1 MNPSYITAQ
10 LKGSVLISPC
20 YGVPFHHAM
29 RMYCT
34 LYACAVCAVQMHA
47 YRGNV
52 NNTAIA
58 VAAQMPNQL
67 LPLRVA
73 CAFFVCTQHN
83 KRLIQ
88 SHIHNINII

>member
-52 NNTAIA
+52 NNTATA
-58 VAAQMPNQL
+58 VTAQMPHQF
-67 LPLRVA
+67 VA
-73 CAFFVCTQHN
+73 IARRMCVLCVYATQQ
-83 KRLIQ
+83 KTYPK
-88 SHIHNINII
+88 SYS